1 MYYNCSNN
9 FNDISM
15 MSNHPGGA
23 QFALADASV
32 RFIPQTIDFTIYRLA
47 ASMNGAEQAPL
58 Q

>member
-1 MYYNCSNN
+1 
-9 FNDISM
+9 M

-32 RFIPQTIDFTIYRLA
+32 RFIPQTIDFSVYRMS
-47 ASMNGAEQAPL
+47 ASMGEGENVPL